1 VNYKKISIIGSLG
14 IHLLFGFFIL
24 NLGTKNEKRE
34 SLFFVNLVK
43 IDENYEIN
51 NFKRFEGKSEIR
63 KIDKKRDSVKNNVK
77 EEDKIEKNFEN
88 NDGRE
93 LYKVDDFKSNERI
106 NSEEKQNLE
115 IGKVKEEDLGLHL
128 EISKNGKESD
138 GVSGAKISEKGTI
151 YISGRDNTLYSGTNS
166 PGATSKN
173 ESHGKINEVDLNKS
187 NEDFFYYKIV
197 KEKIIKKIVYPEIA
211 RRRNIE
217 GNVKIGFIVLRNGE
231 VEEIKVIK
239 SSKYEILDKNS
250 INIIKSALPFP
261 KFPDT
266 LNYEKILFVMDF
278 NYKLKSVVSN
288 KKFG

>member
-1 VNYKKISIIGSLG
+1 MNYKKIGIIGSLG

-24 NLGTKNEKRE
+24 NLRIKNEKME
-34 SLFFVNLVK
+34 SIFFVNLVK
-43 IDENYEIN
+43 IDENPEIN
-51 NFKRFEGKSEIR
+51 KLKRFEEKSEIR
-63 KIDKKRDSVKNNVK
+63 KMDSVKENVK
-77 EEDKIEKNFEN
+77 EKDKIEKNFEN
-88 NDGRE
+88 NDVRE
-93 LYKVDDFKSNERI
+93 LNKVDDFKENERI

-115 IGKVKEEDLGLHL
+115 I
-128 EISKNGKESD
+128 SKNDKESY
-138 GVSGAKISEKGTI
+138 GMSEPKISEKETI

-166 PGATSKN
+166 PEASSKN
-173 ESHGKINEVDLNKS
+173 EFHGKINEVDLNKS

-250 INIIKSALPFP
+250 IDIIKSALPFP

-278 NYKLKSVVSN
+278 NYKLK
-288 KKFG
+288 